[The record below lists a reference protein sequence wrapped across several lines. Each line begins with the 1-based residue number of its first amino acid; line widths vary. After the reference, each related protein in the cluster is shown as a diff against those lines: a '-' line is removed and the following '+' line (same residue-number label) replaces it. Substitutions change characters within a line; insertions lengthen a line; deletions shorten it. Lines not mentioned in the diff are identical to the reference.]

1 MVGVF
6 CILGCF
12 HRPSQ
17 LNNLE
22 PDERTSLPNNA
33 LQEALSKRFRR
44 LLSGDPDGVPPWLE
58 VIAAGDEPGL
68 YMPTDAPWIVHADF
82 GTLVG
87 GIRALLMQALHPG
100 SLTGVANH
108 SRYEQ
113 DALGRLAGTIRW
125 LTITTFGSHTAVA
138 GESQRVNRMHKRV
151 TGEYETAAGE
161 QRPYKAADPD
171 LLLWVHIAFMDSFLR
186 CHQMYAWREIPGG
199 ADAYVRLW
207 AKSVEPL
214 GLDSAPM
221 NEADLIREI
230 ERYKVELVA
239 TAKTLDVVKFIKRP
253 PLPVLARPVYWLLFE
268 AAVVSLPIEFRELL
282 GLKAKSA
289 KVIKPLT
296 RGVLRFIRVAIGPES
311 PIEDG
316 AIERLR
322 RIGARY

>member
-1 MVGVF
+1 
-6 CILGCF
+6 
-12 HRPSQ
+12 
-17 LNNLE
+17 
-22 PDERTSLPNNA
+22 LPNNA
-33 LQEALSKRFRR
+33 LQESLSKRFRR
-44 LLSGDPDGVPPWLE
+44 LLSGDPDGVPPWLD
-58 VIAAGDEPGL
+58 VIAEGDEGGL
-68 YMPTDAPWIVHADF
+68 FMPTDAPWIVHADF

-100 SLTGVANH
+100 SLTGVATH

-125 LTITTFGSHTAVA
+125 LTVTTFGSHTAVA
-138 GESQRVNRMHKRV
+138 NEAQRVNRMHKRV
-151 TGEYETAAGE
+151 TGEYETSSGE

-207 AKSVEPL
+207 AKSVEPI
-214 GLDSAPM
+214 GLETAPL
-221 NEADLIREI
+221 NEAALVAEI
-230 ERYKVELVA
+230 ERYKRELVA
-239 TAKTLDVVKFIKRP
+239 TPKTLDVVKFIKRP

-282 GLKAKSA
+282 GLKAKRA
-289 KVIKPLT
+289 GIIKPLT
-296 RGVLRFIRVAIGPES
+296 RGILRFIRFAIGPES

-316 AIERLR
+316 AIDRLR
-322 RIGARY
+322 RIGALN